1 MVIEINKNIDNYKE
15 SVVMGLT
22 ARQLIYSILSVVIGG
37 GIVLLLYRHIGLTA
51 STYIAIPVVAPIAL
65 TGFYSY
71 NGMTFVEM
79 VKRKLHF
86 AFGNQTLTYISTEGE
101 TAIRQLRQAEE
112 ITGKKGNDTD
122 KRSNKGQNDF
132 QKAKKKM
139 LWMLGGVILLLIA
152 FVGFAVWFK
161 YGR

>member
-22 ARQLIYSILSVVIGG
+22 ARQLIYSVLSVVIGG

-71 NGMTFVEM
+71 NGMTFMEM

-112 ITGKKGNDTD
+112 TTGKQGSDTD
-122 KRSNKGQNDF
+122 KKSDKGQNDF
-132 QKAKKKM
+132 RKAKKNM
-139 LWMLGGVILLLIA
+139 LFMLGGVILLLAA
-152 FVGFAVWFK
+152 FAGFAVWFK

>member
-22 ARQLIYSILSVVIGG
+22 ARQLIYSILSVGIGG

-71 NGMTFVEM
+71 NGMTFMEM

-112 ITGKKGNDTD
+112 ATGKQGSDTD
-122 KRSNKGQNDF
+122 KKSDKGQNDF
-132 QKAKKKM
+132 HRAKKNM
-139 LWMLGGVILLLIA
+139 LFMLGGVILLLAA
-152 FVGFAVWFK
+152 FAGFAVWFK

>member
-22 ARQLIYSILSVVIGG
+22 ARQLIYSILSVGIGG

-71 NGMTFVEM
+71 NGMTFMEM
-79 VKRKLHF
+79 VKRKLQF
-86 AFGNQTLTYISTEGE
+86 AFRNQTLTYISTEGE

-112 ITGKKGNDTD
+112 TMGKQGSDTD
-122 KRSNKGQNDF
+122 KKSDKGQNDF
-132 QKAKKKM
+132 HKAKKNM
-139 LWMLGGVILLLIA
+139 LFMLGGVILLLAA
-152 FVGFAVWFK
+152 FAGFAVWFK